1 MISERTIDTMSP
13 RGGPRPGSGR
23 KLGSGAGR
31 QVVTVSVSLSPEE
44 REQLTAICAEMDI
57 TQSDFMRLALRHA
70 AVLAAL
76 HKETR

>member
-1 MISERTIDTMSP
+1 MINEGTIIMTKKT
-13 RGGPRPGSGR
+13 GRPPGRPKGSGD
-23 KLGSGAGR
+23 GR

-44 REQLTAICAEMDI
+44 RERLTAICAELDI